1 MRCKEGFEVPG
12 REVLPTFEDSVIGI
26 RTAAILS
33 GVHIVPDH
41 PVRGGL
47 SETLPHAPTLS
58 TLLLIMCFDR
68 GKETINFHLLIL

>member
-12 REVLPTFEDSVIGI
+12 RDVSPTFEDCVIGI

-33 GVHIVPDH
+33 GVRTVPEH

-47 SETLPHAPTLS
+47 SETLPHARKLS
-58 TLLLIMCFDR
+58 TLFLIMCFDR
-68 GKETINFHLLIL
+68 GKETINFHL